1 MQRYPTKKEAFDARR
16 QTAAVK
22 DGNAQQIAGAG
33 SLGEKMTEKI
43 GNVVLNLDY
52 YEGQDL
58 YSDGEVEEEL
68 LEVAKNHRPEEFPQI
83 IKEKG
88 SWPFLYHLSEQ
99 RTNIIDWYPMK
110 KGAKVLEIGAGCGAI
125 TTALVKKA
133 DRVVANDL
141 SKRRSSINAWR
152 NKEADNLEIVVG
164 NFNTVAEKLEEKFDY
179 ITLIG
184 VYEYAESYIQESDP
198 YRVFLDKINN
208 LLAEDGEIL
217 IAIENRLGLK
227 YFAGC
232 KEDHKGIAFEGIEGY
247 PHTSGVRTFSKAE
260 LEQILQKNGY
270 TEYEFYYPYP
280 DYKLPTVI
288 YSDEYLPKKG
298 ELLNNIRNFDAD
310 RYVMFDEGKAFD
322 GIIESGYFPIFS
334 NSFFIRVKRKGK

>member
-1 MQRYPTKKEAFDARR
+1 
-16 QTAAVK
+16 
-22 DGNAQQIAGAG
+22 
-33 SLGEKMTEKI
+33 MTEMI
-43 GNVVLNLDY
+43 GKVALKLDY
-52 YEGQDL
+52 YEGEDL
-58 YSDGEVEEEL
+58 YSDGNVEEEL
-68 LEVAKNHRPEEFPQI
+68 LEIVKKHGPEDFPRI
-83 IKEKG
+83 IQEKG
-88 SWPFLYHLSEQ
+88 EWPFLYHLSVQ
-99 RTNIIDWYPMK
+99 RTNIIDWYPMRP
-110 KGAKVLEIGAGCGAI
+110 GARVLEIGAGCGAI

-152 NKEADNLEIVVG
+152 NRDAENLELIVG

-184 VYEYAESYIQESDP
+184 VYEYAESYIQEKDP
-198 YRVFLDKINN
+198 YGVFLDKING

-232 KEDHKGIAFEGIEGY
+232 KEDHKGKAFEGIEGY
-247 PHTSGVRTFSKAE
+247 PSTSGVRTFSKAE
-260 LEQILQKNGY
+260 LEQIFQKNGY

-288 YSDEYLPKKG
+288 YSDSYLPKKG

-310 RYVMFDEGKAFD
+310 RYVIFDEGKAFD

-334 NSFFIRVKRKGK
+334 NSFFVSVKKKEVKQ

>member
-1 MQRYPTKKEAFDARR
+1 
-16 QTAAVK
+16 
-22 DGNAQQIAGAG
+22 
-33 SLGEKMTEKI
+33 MTEMVGK
-43 GNVVLNLDY
+43 VALNLDY
-52 YEGQDL
+52 YGGQDL
-58 YSDGEVEEEL
+58 YSDGDVEEEL
-68 LEVAKNHRPEEFPQI
+68 LEIVKNHGSEEFPRI
-83 IKEKG
+83 IREKG
-88 SWPFLYHLSEQ
+88 EWPYLYHLSEQ

-110 KGAKVLEIGAGCGAI
+110 PEARVLEIGAGCGAI
-125 TTALVKKA
+125 TAALVKKA
-133 DRVVANDL
+133 ARVVANDL

-152 NKEADNLEIVVG
+152 NKDAENLELVVG

-184 VYEYAESYIQESDP
+184 VYEYAESYIQEKDP
-198 YRVFLDKINN
+198 YGVFLDKINR

-227 YFAGC
+227 YFSGC
-232 KEDHKGIAFEGIEGY
+232 KEDHKGRAFEGIEGY
-247 PHTSGVRTFSKAE
+247 PSGSGVRTFSKAE

-288 YSDEYLPKKG
+288 YSDSYLPKKG

-334 NSFFIRVKRKGK
+334 NSFFVSVKKKEVKQ